1 MAAISRNFRVYHKLE
16 PPFSLMLENK
26 SIEDTLMFESNAVTI
41 LSSAETDTIK
51 KQYSKILDAYG
62 CLGVLNL
69 NTGGDEN
76 ILYLVLVTGCVS
88 VGKIGDSEIFCITAT
103 HFVSLQNR
111 PGDEDRIVGVRNV
124 LNSRTFYF
132 AWSSTGVPWDLT
144 LCAQR
149 KIQDH
154 DTDSRFF
161 WNRSMHVHLQ
171 RFGIDCDTWLFK
183 TICGGV
189 EIRTVYAAHRQA
201 RACLISRLSCE
212 RAGTRFN
219 VRGTNDDG
227 HVANFCETEQ
237 VIFLD
242 GLIASYLQT
251 RGSVPLFWE
260 QPGIQVGSHKVKMS
274 RGYEASAPAF
284 ERHLGTLKEQYGEQ
298 VVVNLLGRKEGEHL
312 LSQAFM
318 NHHKASRFAHDIPLI
333 SFDYHTECRGGN
345 LKNLEKLR
353 AILQKYYDK
362 FEYFY
367 SENGEK
373 KRYQTGTVRTNC
385 LDCLDRTN
393 AVQCLLGLQIL
404 NRQLEDL
411 GLAGKPQMVSRFTEI
426 YKQIW
431 ILNGDHI
438 SMIYAGTGALGG
450 GRSKTS
456 DAARSATRTIQNNF
470 LDNNKQ
476 EAMDILLLGSTLR
489 GELADRA
496 RALLTTC
503 RMNAPPAVL
512 YNVVSRYREYVDTE
526 NFRVCAGTWNVNGGK
541 HFRSIA
547 FKHQSMNDWLLDAPK
562 MTAKTKPEMLDPSVD
577 YDVPVDIFAIG
588 FEEMVDLN
596 ASNIVNTSQ
605 TNSREWEK
613 YIQKTISRDHKY
625 VLLTKVQLVGVLL
638 YVFIRPQLAP
648 YIRDVAVDIVKTGM
662 GGAAGNK
669 GGVGI
674 RFLLH
679 ATSICF
685 VCAHLA
691 AGQSQIND
699 RNNDYAE
706 ISKKMSFPMGRAL
719 PSHNYV
725 FWCGDFNYRIDLPN
739 EQVKD
744 LIAAE
749 NWDALEAFDQ
759 LNIQRKEDKAF
770 QGFSEGP
777 TRFAPTYKYDLFCDD
792 YDTSDKSRTP
802 AWTDRVLWRHNPFL
816 KFQKTDEEELK
827 KWPKL
832 LLYTRSELKTSDHR
846 PVLGLFDVQVMKVRD
861 TDRDRVYEEALYA
874 QGPQDA
880 TVIVSMVT
888 GEFDDDMVDEIVGTF
903 SDAGEIILV
912 RFVDEEM
919 WLIYK
924 TGAMAL
930 QALQYNNTQISDQ
943 EVGVRL
949 KTGNWRELVEA
960 EMRAASLR
968 SEPLFNQFTNSLLG
982 EDFDVPG
989 MENYDSE
996 GDEEE
1001 GDTESLPEP
1010 IQPARTGDG
1019 SPHSGSPSPADGM
1032 FETSK
1037 PKSKPA
1043 QSVPPLRPQPS
1054 SRSRPPPTRPRDSPP
1069 TGRER
1074 DMTLEQKQEATPQVA
1089 RSAADM
1095 VIVPESAPMVRG
1107 NPSETI
1113 AKPSAASRTG
1123 PPVKPP
1129 PPQRP
1134 VGGPPRPS
1142 PPKPSS
1148 SPLSGRKPP
1157 GPAIKQ
1163 PLGSQAI
1170 GKIKSKQQNK
1180 IVRIGLPTNVTHM
1193 GHANSPE
1200 EAAALIEKLMLPGG
1214 SDLKGTL
1221 PAPLKPG
1228 GLKASTNIP
1237 RSKTSEDVNSD
1248 TLPPPPCVTK
1258 AQSVENISSTSR
1270 PIPPLPQLDP
1280 GAGPPPQPAPRR
1292 ESLPAEKE
1300 TEGVARPRPAPRR
1313 NVQSCVFDPSS
1324 VNVPAVASRPMSVA
1338 DRGNLPRLPQ
1348 SYPETSQNYY
1358 SSVVDH
1364 TRINP
1369 DMGKVLLNG
1378 SSKHTES
1385 SAEQSAAMSTPG
1397 AGHQEGEY
1405 ETLWGNTPAV
1415 PKRKDIVEEPN
1426 TLLDKPI
1433 SPQAFT
1439 SSIDPFDTSAIT
1451 QRLPPSVPLQPLAP
1465 AMAPPTLPSVPP
1477 RPGTQPT
1484 KHSTNIMSQLDEQ
1497 VTNGDS
1503 RSYDA
1508 PPSSPPPS
1516 PPRFDC
1522 PAEPPPPP
1530 PSEDFPSLDEL
1541 SATNSTSMNEVAN
1554 KLMLLKEPTGPAP
1567 VLAPPPVPT
1576 RPPVS
1581 ADLASTNQ
1589 QPGLMEMPPIPARP
1603 AVPPPV
1609 PKRPTN

>member
-1 MAAISRNFRVYHKLE
+1 NPIKMAAISRNFRVYHKLE

-26 SIEDTLMFESNAVTI
+26 SIEDTLMFET
-41 LSSAETDTIK
+41 SAETDTIK

-219 VRGTNDDG
+219 
-227 HVANFCETEQ
+227 

-438 SMIYAGTGALGG
+438 SMIYAGT
-450 GRSKTS
+450 
-456 DAARSATRTIQNNF
+456 
-470 LDNNKQ
+470 
-476 EAMDILLLGSTLR
+476 
-489 GELADRA
+489 
-496 RALLTTC
+496 
-503 RMNAPPAVL
+503 APPAVL

-577 YDVPVDIFAIG
+577 YD
-588 FEEMVDLN
+588 
-596 ASNIVNTSQ
+596 

-816 KFQKTDEEELK
+816 KFQKT
-827 KWPKL
+827 
-832 LLYTRSELKTSDHR
+832 
-846 PVLGLFDVQVMKVRD
+846 VLGLFDVQVMKVRD

-1107 NPSETI
+1107 NPSE
-1113 AKPSAASRTG
+1113 
-1123 PPVKPP
+1123 
-1129 PPQRP
+1129 
-1134 VGGPPRPS
+1134 
-1142 PPKPSS
+1142 
-1148 SPLSGRKPP
+1148 
-1157 GPAIKQ
+1157 
-1163 PLGSQAI
+1163 
-1170 GKIKSKQQNK
+1170 

-1200 EAAALIEKLMLPGG
+1200 EAAALIEKLML
-1214 SDLKGTL
+1214 
-1221 PAPLKPG
+1221 PG

>member
-1 MAAISRNFRVYHKLE
+1 NPIKMAAISRNFRVYHKLE

-26 SIEDTLMFESNAVTI
+26 SIEDTLMFET
-41 LSSAETDTIK
+41 SAETDTIK

-219 VRGTNDDG
+219 
-227 HVANFCETEQ
+227 

-476 EAMDILLLGSTLR
+476 EAMDILL
-489 GELADRA
+489 
-496 RALLTTC
+496 
-503 RMNAPPAVL
+503 
-512 YNVVSRYREYVDTE
+512 EYVDTE
-526 NFRVCAGTWNVNGGK
+526 NVRVCAGTWNVNGGK

-562 MTAKTKPEMLDPSVD
+562 MTAKTNPEMLDPSVD
-577 YDVPVDIFAIG
+577 YD
-588 FEEMVDLN
+588 
-596 ASNIVNTSQ
+596 

-802 AWTDRVLWRHNPFL
+802 AWTDR
-816 KFQKTDEEELK
+816 
-827 KWPKL
+827 
-832 LLYTRSELKTSDHR
+832 
-846 PVLGLFDVQVMKVRD
+846 VMKVRD

-1134 VGGPPRPS
+1134 
-1142 PPKPSS
+1142 
-1148 SPLSGRKPP
+1148 
-1157 GPAIKQ
+1157 
-1163 PLGSQAI
+1163 
-1170 GKIKSKQQNK
+1170 

-1214 SDLKGTL
+1214 
-1221 PAPLKPG
+1221 
-1228 GLKASTNIP
+1228 ASTNIP
-1237 RSKTSEDVNSD
+1237 RSKTSEDVNGD
-1248 TLPPPPCVTK
+1248 TLPPPPCVAK

-1280 GAGPPPQPAPRR
+1280 GAGPPPQPAPRK
-1292 ESLPAEKE
+1292 ESLPSEKE

-1324 VNVPAVASRPMSVA
+1324 VNVPAVAPRPMSVA

-1378 SSKHTES
+1378 SSKPSES
-1385 SAEQSAAMSTPG
+1385 SPEQSMAMLTPG

-1405 ETLWGNTPAV
+1405 ETLWGHTPAV

-1439 SSIDPFDTSAIT
+1439 SNVDPFDTSAIT
-1451 QRLPPSVPLQPLAP
+1451 QRLPPSVPLQPIAP

-1477 RPGTQPT
+1477 RPGTQPS
-1484 KHSTNIMSQLDEQ
+1484 KHSTVMMSQLDEQ
-1497 VTNGDS
+1497 VTNGDPQ
-1503 RSYDA
+1503 SYDA

-1522 PAEPPPPP
+1522 PAEPPPLPP
-1530 PSEDFPSLDEL
+1530 TEDFPSLDEL

-1589 QPGLMEMPPIPARP
+1589 QPGLIEMPPIPARP

-1609 PKRPTN
+1609 PKRPTI